1 MKKKKTLWIKSLSA
15 KYALMF
21 FITLATF
28 LSVISI
34 NYRFVTS
41 EIKERTR
48 SQMMFESFQQ
58 SRTFTNTIGQY
69 TEALEFTANTLEKS
83 IEMGAS
89 ANALEYYF
97 EDHTNN
103 YRKIIGGEFEGFYGL
118 INGEDYISY
127 ERQPHRETDTA
138 PAHSE
143 WYKVALAAE
152 GKIALSAPFRDENTG
167 KIVITASKLLSDK
180 KTVIATDLTLDNSK
194 DDGLQG
200 EKKDGGEKPEKPK
213 EPQKDQEK
221 SESTSFI
228 FFAAGYIIKADDESA
243 LGMNIFDEGG
253 FLGSEEDIKAALTN
267 AIPQNITNEKT
278 IEYNGDEYDINIRQ
292 LYDKIY
298 IINAVNM
305 KTSLAQQKKFA
316 FYETA
321 AVAAVLLLLA
331 VLMYNIA
338 KKNREAKRLD
348 EEKKQA
354 ESASE
359 AKSAFL
365 SNMSHEIRTPINAVL
380 GMNEMVLRECDDEN
394 ILSYS
399 ESIKTAGNTL
409 LGIINDILDFS
420 KIEAGKMEI
429 IPVDYDLSSVLN
441 DLVNMVQARADD
453 KGLILELEFSE
464 DMPHYLNGDEIR
476 IKQVITNIL
485 TNAVK
490 YTKEGT
496 ITFKAGYS
504 RIDDDNENILLN
516 IAVKDTGIGIKQEDI
531 SKLFTEFE
539 RIEEERNRNIEG
551 TGLGMN
557 ITRSLLDMMGSS
569 LNVESTYGKGSQ
581 FGFSLKQ
588 RVVKWDPLGDY
599 ETTYRNSISA
609 KKKYKETF
617 TAPQAKVLV
626 VDDTPMNLTVFKS
639 LLKQTKIQIDTAVSG
654 DEGIS
659 AVLEKKYDIIF
670 LDHMMPK
677 KDGIQTLKEM
687 KAEKDNPNMDTVIIC
702 LTANAISG
710 AREQYIS
717 TGFDDYITK
726 PIDPRKLEEM
736 LIQYLPANKVIYSGA
751 DLSAAE
757 ASLDTDDIIP
767 EFVYGIPEINVKTGI
782 RNCGDEEMYLEALR
796 SYADMVDAHINEIEK
811 FYSADDIANTTIKIH
826 ALKSTSRIIGAKDL
840 GETAQE
846 LENAGSAGDK
856 QKLAD
861 NIGDFLD
868 RCRRLSEK
876 LMPLRTS
883 DDDTT
888 EPDSDLPPIGDAK
901 FAEACAVIND
911 FVPSCNYSGISEILD
926 SLKRY
931 KLNDAQQE
939 KARLVHQAIDELE
952 FENIPNILDR

>member
-28 LSVISI
+28 LSVIFI

-103 YRKIIGGEFEGFYGL
+103 YREIIGGEFEGFYGL

-127 ERQPHRETDTA
+127 ERQPHRETDIA

-152 GKIALSAPFRDENTG
+152 GEIALSAPFRDENTG

-194 DDGLQG
+194 GDGLQG

-321 AVAAVLLLLA
+321 AVAAVLLLLV

-464 DMPHYLNGDEIR
+464 DIPHYLNGDEIR

-639 LLKQTKIQIDTAVSG
+639 LLKQTKIQIDTALSG

-659 AVLEKKYDIIF
+659 AALENKYDIIF

-677 KDGIQTLKEM
+677 KDGIQTLRDLRDEKE
-687 KAEKDNPNMDTVIIC
+687 NPNADTAMVC

-710 AREQYIS
+710 ARETYIS
-717 TGFDDYITK
+717 AGFDDYITK
-726 PIDPRKLEEM
+726 PIDPHKLEEM
-736 LIQYLPANKVIYSGA
+736 LINYLPKEKVAYS
-751 DLSAAE
+751 SAE
-757 ASLDTDDIIP
+757 AADEETFSSLP
-767 EFVYGIPEINVKTGI
+767 EFVYGIAEIDIQKGI
-782 RNCGDEEMYLEALR
+782 TNCGGEEIYLETLKT
-796 SYADMVDAHINEIEK
+796 YAGMVDGIIGEIEK
-811 FYSADDIANTTIKIH
+811 LYGEGDIPNTTIKIH
-826 ALKSTSRIIGAKDL
+826 ALKSTSRIIGASDI
-840 GETAQE
+840 GETAQM
-846 LENAGSAGDK
+846 LENAGNKDDR
-856 QKLAD
+856 QTIAD
-861 NIGDFLD
+861 NIGGFLQS
-868 RCRRLSEK
+868 CKKLSEQ
-876 LMPLRTS
+876 LGPLRERQDS
-883 DDDTT
+883 MAET
-888 EPDSDLPPIGDAK
+888 ESGLPSIGDEE
-901 FAEACAVIND
+901 FAEACEMIKSLAIACD
-911 FVPSCNYSGISEILD
+911 FSGISDVLGD
-926 SLKRY
+926 LKVYSLSKEQMD
-931 KLNDAQQE
+931 KTA
-939 KARLVHQAIDELE
+939 LVQRAVDELD
-952 FENIPNILDR
+952 FENIPDILSR